1 MLMESELRH
10 QNLTNM
16 FTNNETLKQ
25 SPIYQPLGMQDED
38 YPSNFI
44 IKRKH
49 LLVGNITHVFA
60 FFFRNLK
67 ISDYAFTTQQ
77 NYKIDSRCHELLA
90 IHSQTIYVL

>member
-49 LLVGNITHVFA
+49 LLVVTLPMCFPFSSGI
-60 FFFRNLK
+60 
-67 ISDYAFTTQQ
+67 
-77 NYKIDSRCHELLA
+77 
-90 IHSQTIYVL
+90 

>member
-25 SPIYQPLGMQDED
+25 SQIYQPLGMQDED

-49 LLVGNITHVFA
+49 LLVVTLPMCLPFSSGI
-60 FFFRNLK
+60 
-67 ISDYAFTTQQ
+67 
-77 NYKIDSRCHELLA
+77 
-90 IHSQTIYVL
+90 

>member
-1 MLMESELRH
+1 MESELRH

-49 LLVGNITHVFA
+49 LLACVCLFLQEFEKSLTMHLPPNRITKLILGVMSYWQYIF
-60 FFFRNLK
+60 K
-67 ISDYAFTTQQ
+67 QYMYYS
-77 NYKIDSRCHELLA
+77 
-90 IHSQTIYVL
+90 

>member
-38 YPSNFI
+38 YSSNFI

-49 LLVGNITHVFA
+49 LLVGNITHVSA

-67 ISDYAFTTQQ
+67 
-77 NYKIDSRCHELLA
+77 NL
-90 IHSQTIYVL
+90 